1 MTAGEFLEVLWG
13 AKPEGQ
19 LILIWTLP
27 DRRSYWCTDV
37 AHAMRIV
44 ERLQQS
50 CDIYVGVGLRGKDLG
65 PTRRGTN
72 DEVSGICGM
81 WADIDLKSIAH
92 QKEKLPPSAA
102 DGLQI
107 LPAGVA
113 PTIIIHTGNGLHV
126 WWVFKEPWI
135 LETQEDRDRAEALA
149 ARWQSMLR
157 QNAAIRGWGFD
168 RLSDVARVLRIPG
181 TQNHK
186 DPDNPKPVVVT
197 EWHPEIRYDPND
209 IDEILDGF
217 GIPDADA
224 ARRAA
229 LEWATRFNDVAL
241 RIDPSVQFPPD
252 QIDEFCRID
261 MRFRNTWLRQR
272 HDLKDQSQSGYD
284 MALAMFCVE
293 AGMKEQAIVDLIIAH
308 RNLHRQKQRTNPDYY
323 QRTIAKA
330 FQGAIAPPAPLPEIP
345 GVPGAESTEGAEEC
359 YHLPANGA
367 PPARAE
373 AQGAAQLPPPDPARV
388 KAILCETLSEVLGI
402 RILRMLKITGREPSY
417 QIELDDATVE
427 LSSVAKI
434 LEQGALRTAIAAQT
448 EKLINKIKAR
458 DWDVVAQK
466 ILQALTIKE
475 GGEEA
480 SLKGSTRLYLD
491 SYLSETAFIQSIEE
505 QTIQTIRKP
514 SMLDTFPGQIAI
526 CASDF
531 QVYLSKVQ
539 NQNLTVKTVAS
550 MLASIGCQCVR
561 ARGKFREQSR
571 WVLPVEDFTPAQY
584 TTHLQEEMEGTLA

>member
-1 MTAGEFLEVLWG
+1 MTAGDFLEVLWG

-27 DRRSYWCTDV
+27 DRRSYWCADV
-37 AHAMRIV
+37 AQATRIV
-44 ERLQQS
+44 EGLQQS
-50 CDIYVGVGLRGKDLG
+50 SDIYVGVGLRGRDLG
-65 PTRRGTN
+65 PNHRGTN
-72 DEVSGICGM
+72 EEVTSISGM

-135 LETQEDRDRAEALA
+135 LETQEDRDRAAALA

-168 RLSDVARVLRIPG
+168 RLADVARVLRIPG

-186 DPDNPKPVVVT
+186 DPDNPKDVVVT

-209 IDEILDGF
+209 IDEILDSF

-224 ARRAA
+224 AKRAA
-229 LEWATRFNDVAL
+229 LEWAARFSDVAL
-241 RIDPSVQFPPD
+241 KIDPSVQFPAD

-293 AGMKEQAIVDLIIAH
+293 VGLKEQAIVDLIIAH
-308 RNLHRQKQRTNPDYY
+308 RYLHRQKQRANPDYFH
-323 QRTIAKA
+323 RTIARA
-330 FQGAIAPPAPLPEIP
+330 FQGASGAPVPLPSIP
-345 GVPGAESTEGAEEC
+345 GVPGAESTDGAAEC
-359 YHLPANGA
+359 RQSLASRSPQLR
-367 PPARAE
+367 PEPR
-373 AQGAAQLPPPDPARV
+373 GAAQLPPADPARV
-388 KAILCETLSEVLGI
+388 KAILCETLSEILGI

-434 LEQGALRTAIAAQT
+434 LEQGSLRTAIAAQT
-448 EKLINKIKAR
+448 EKLTNKVKAK
-458 DWDVVAQK
+458 DWDTVAQK
-466 ILQALTIKE
+466 MLQALTIQE

-491 SYLSETAFIQSIEE
+491 SYLSETAFIQSIEA

-514 SMLDTFPGQIAI
+514 TVLNSHPGQIAI
-526 CASDF
+526 CSSDF
-531 QVYLSKVQ
+531 QVYLTKVQ
-539 NQNLTVKTVAS
+539 NQNLSVKAVAS

-561 ARGKFREQSR
+561 AYGKFREQSR
-571 WVLPVEDFTPAQY
+571 WVLPVEDFSPAQY
-584 TTHLQEEMEGTLA
+584 TTHLQEEKAVTSA